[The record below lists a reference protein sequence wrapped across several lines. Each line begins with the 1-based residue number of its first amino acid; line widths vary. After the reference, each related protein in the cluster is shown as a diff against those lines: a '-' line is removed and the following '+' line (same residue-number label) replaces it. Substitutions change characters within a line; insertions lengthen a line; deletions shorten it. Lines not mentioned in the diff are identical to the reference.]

1 MTAADL
7 VVVAHDI
14 LRLKRE
20 SCRNIDMYLG
30 FKIPATYYQ
39 MLKSTN
45 FVFNC
50 SVPSW
55 VILFSFA
62 GLTYEIFASLYP

>member
-20 SCRNIDMYLG
+20 RCRNIDMYLVL
-30 FKIPATYYQ
+30 KISATYYQ
-39 MLKSTN
+39 ML
-45 FVFNC
+45 
-50 SVPSW
+50 
-55 VILFSFA
+55 
-62 GLTYEIFASLYP
+62 